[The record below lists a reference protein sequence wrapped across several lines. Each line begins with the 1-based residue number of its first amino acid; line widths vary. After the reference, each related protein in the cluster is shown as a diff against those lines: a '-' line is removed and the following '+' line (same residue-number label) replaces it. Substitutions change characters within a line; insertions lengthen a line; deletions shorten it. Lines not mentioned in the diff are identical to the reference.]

1 MTDKLP
7 TTTYIYVDRRKTGK
21 GKSAGN
27 RQRLLERIKDTIR
40 SAKPDDIASGGVKGS
55 SQGFS
60 NPVRVARDALH
71 EPSFH
76 YSLRSGI
83 NEIIFIGNDQWER
96 GDEWRIEYD
105 EGGGGRGGAGQGGGG
120 EDDFIINISRD
131 EFLNIFFED
140 CELPDMHETSERVL
154 PETIQKPA
162 GFQKDGTAARL
173 SVIRSY
179 RNSLGRRNAL
189 VGADK
194 TELEELENELN
205 ELNTALEGNPLNA
218 VANARYKEVEARIAE
233 LKRKISA
240 VPFFEKF
247 DLRYRRSEKVDVKQA
262 DAVLFLL
269 MDISGSMDEDKK
281 TIARKLFSLQYAFIR
296 KRYPQTDVI
305 FIAHTDDAE
314 EMTEEDFFTTRK
326 SGGTTVSSSLILAHE
341 IIKQRYDPDKTNIY
355 LSYAGD
361 GDNWPSDNQVV
372 LSELED
378 NGLLSK
384 LRHAVYS
391 QVGIG
396 YSFNTGA
403 GTLWD
408 IMTSVS
414 NTTHKLDLLRIRTDD
429 EVFSSFRK
437 VYANRKQRT
446 K

>member
-21 GKSAGN
+21 GKSSGN
-27 RQRLLERIKDTIR
+27 RQRLLDRIKDTIR
-40 SAKPDDIASGGVKGS
+40 SAKPDDIASGGVKGTS
-55 SQGFS
+55 PGFS

-71 EPSFH
+71 EPTFH
-76 YSLRSGI
+76 YALRSGV

-96 GDEWRIEYD
+96 GDEWQIQYD
-105 EGGGGRGGAGQGGGG
+105 EGGGGGAGQGGGG

-140 CELPDMHETSERVL
+140 CELPDMHETSERVI
-154 PETIQKPA
+154 PETVQKPA
-162 GFQKDGTAARL
+162 GYQKDGTAARL

-189 VGADK
+189 IGRDK
-194 TELEELENELN
+194 TELEELEEELVGL
-205 ELNTALEGNPLNA
+205 EEALATDPPHPPA
-218 VANARYKEVEARIAE
+218 VMRAGEITVRITE
-233 LKRKISA
+233 LKQKISS

-247 DLRYRRSEKVDVKQA
+247 DLRYRRSEKVDIKQA

-314 EMTEEDFFTTRK
+314 EMTEEDFFSTRK
-326 SGGTTVSSSLILAHE
+326 SGGTTVSSSLVLAHS

-361 GDNWPSDNQVV
+361 GDNWPMDNQVV

-391 QVGIG
+391 QVGVG
-396 YSFNTGA
+396 YSWNTGSDS
-403 GTLWD
+403 LWNV
-408 IMTSVS
+408 MSSVS
-414 NTTHKLDLLRIRTDD
+414 NTTHKLDLLKIRTDD
-429 EVFSSFRK
+429 EVFPAFRK
-437 VYANRKQRT
+437 VYANRKSG